1 MYSKKYPTFK
11 RKCNGTEK
19 QNYIHHKNLQ
29 TRTQLHPSAKENR
42 LGKLL
47 TFTSLILR
55 TKEKKLKIQPP
66 IKLAEETTSYSMCT
80 LTIKRAPKLLLND
93 MALFNFKSLKVSTTI
108 RR

>member
-55 TKEKKLKIQPP
+55 TKEKK
-66 IKLAEETTSYSMCT
+66 IKNTASNKT
-80 LTIKRAPKLLLND
+80 RGGND
-93 MALFNFKSLKVSTTI
+93 KLFNVYFDY
-108 RR
+108 